1 MPAGNVG
8 ARAPVDEGKFA
19 RGESADGGSRSGS
32 GAAVC
37 DGYAASRKGTIVGR
51 YGTVMSKMRI
61 YELARELG
69 VDNKVVI
76 DKAIELGMSGKASH
90 SNSLDAD
97 EADQIRRA
105 IIRQAIGVA
114 PESETVTTRV
124 DKVSGA
130 TEAIVEKRKGNVIR
144 RRKQSPEELAEA
156 AAAAEAAAPEPVPAQ
171 QETAVPQ
178 GKFAEA
184 DALFKEAAA
193 PAAVEEEEAEQA
205 LPEPEAAQ
213 VESEPA
219 VAAQPEATPVAA
231 EPVAAAPAVEEVR
244 KGPGPKVL
252 GKIELPQ
259 RRPPRP
265 VDATRSG
272 GAAVAVATF
281 PDEAEEER
289 EGGPRKGAAAKKKSR
304 KREFS
309 RGDLIDYEGRDVR
322 RLGRARGKTKDA
334 ADDRRTSQEVTTPK
348 QSKRVVKMDEAI
360 SVGELARQMSLKAGE
375 VISKLI
381 ELGVMATI
389 NQIIDQDTATIVAEE
404 FGFQVESTT
413 FDESVILDSGPADSA
428 ESLKIRP
435 PIVTV
440 MGHVDHGKTSL
451 LDAIRKT
458 SVAAKEHGGITQH
471 IGAYQVVLED
481 GRSICFLDTP
491 GHAAFTSMRARGA
504 QITDIV
510 ILVVAADDG
519 VMPQTI
525 EAINHAKA
533 AGVAIVVAVN
543 KVDKGG
549 ANPDRVKQQLVEH
562 GLQPEDWGGDTMY
575 FPVSALKG
583 TGIKEMLEGLLLLA
597 EVKELR
603 ANPDRKARGT
613 IVEAR
618 QEKGRGTVATVL
630 VQAGTLRVGE
640 IFVAGANY
648 GRVRSMTDDN
658 GNRIES
664 AGPSTPVEIT
674 GLDAVPEAGDD
685 FLVVDTEADARDVAA
700 NRAQIKSQKA
710 QRALATGPITL
721 EEFARRANN
730 LAAAELNV
738 ILKADVHGSVEAVK
752 DAVEKL
758 STPKVK
764 VRVLHAAVGGI
775 SESDVQLA
783 IASKAIVIGFGV
795 RADARA
801 TADAENSG
809 VQLRFYRV
817 IYELIDDV
825 KLAMA
830 GLLEPI
836 KEEVR
841 IGRAEV
847 RETFAVPKLG
857 VVAGSYVAD
866 GIIRRGALLRL
877 LRDSRVIHEGKMASL
892 RRFKDD
898 VREVASGFEC
908 GIGIEGYND
917 IKTGDVIEV
926 FEIKETAA
934 SID

>member
-1 MPAGNVG
+1 
-8 ARAPVDEGKFA
+8 
-19 RGESADGGSRSGS
+19 
-32 GAAVC
+32 
-37 DGYAASRKGTIVGR
+37 
-51 YGTVMSKMRI
+51 MSKMRI

-76 DKAIELGMSGKASH
+76 DKATELGMSGKASH
-90 SNSLDAD
+90 SNSLDSD
-97 EADQIRRA
+97 EADTIRRA

-114 PESETVTTRV
+114 PERETVTTRV

-144 RRKQSPEELAEA
+144 RRKAASDEISEGTPAESVEA
-156 AAAAEAAAPEPVPAQ
+156 APAAPAEVE
-171 QETAVPQ
+171 ETKAQ

-184 DALFKEAAA
+184 DALFKHGASEPTNTDQLQEEPVVEASVEVQEVDVVTETVETEEPRAAVAA
-193 PAAVEEEEAEQA
+193 PAA
-205 LPEPEAAQ
+205 
-213 VESEPA
+213 
-219 VAAQPEATPVAA
+219 
-231 EPVAAAPAVEEVR
+231 AVEEVK
-244 KGPGPKVL
+244 KGPGPRVL

-259 RRPPRP
+259 KRVVRPEASRSGVAPATNLATVP
-265 VDATRSG
+265 VDET
-272 GAAVAVATF
+272 
-281 PDEAEEER
+281 EEEGEAR
-289 EGGPRKGAAAKKKSR
+289 RKGAAAKKKTR

-309 RGDLIDYEGRDVR
+309 RGDLVDYEGRDVR
-322 RLGRARGKTKDA
+322 RLGRSRARGKDA
-334 ADDRRTSQEVTTPK
+334 AEDLKPNQEVTTPK

-360 SVGELARQMSLKAGE
+360 SVGELARQMSVKASE
-375 VISKLI
+375 IIAKLI

-413 FDESVILDSGPADSA
+413 FDEAAIVDAGPSDSP
-428 ESLKIRP
+428 ESLKPRP
-435 PIVTV
+435 PVVTV

-451 LDAIRKT
+451 LDTIRQT

-471 IGAYQVVLED
+471 IGAYRVVLED
-481 GRSICFLDTP
+481 GRSVCFLDTP
-491 GHAAFTSMRARGA
+491 GHAAFTAMRARGA

-533 AGVAIVVAVN
+533 AKVTIAVAVN

-549 ANPDRVKQQLVEH
+549 ANIDRIKQQLVEH
-562 GLQPEDWGGDTMY
+562 GLQPEDWGGDTMF
-575 FPVSALKG
+575 FPVSALKK
-583 TGIKEMLEGLLLLA
+583 TGIKELLEGILLIA
-597 EVKELR
+597 EVKELK

-613 IVEAR
+613 IIEAR
-618 QEKGRGTVATVL
+618 QEIGRGTVATLL

-648 GRVRSMTDDN
+648 GRVRSMKDDN
-658 GNRIES
+658 GQKIDS

-674 GLDAVPEAGDD
+674 GLDSVPEAGED
-685 FLVVDTEADARDVAA
+685 FLVVESEADAREVAA
-700 NRAQIKSQKA
+700 NRASIKSAKS

-730 LAAAELNV
+730 MAAAELNV
-738 ILKADVHGSVEAVK
+738 ILKADVHGSVEAAK
-752 DAVEKL
+752 DSIEKL

-775 SESDVQLA
+775 NESDIQLA

-795 RADARA
+795 RADNRA
-801 TADAENSG
+801 TADAESLG
-809 VQLRFYRV
+809 IQLRFYRI

-825 KLAMA
+825 KKAMA
-830 GLLEPI
+830 GLLDPI

-841 IGRAEV
+841 IGRVEV
-847 RETFAVPKLG
+847 RETFSVPKLG
-857 VVAGSYVAD
+857 TVAGSYVTE
-866 GIIRRGALLRL
+866 GTVRRGAFVRL
-877 LRDSRVIHEGKMASL
+877 LRDSRVVHEGKMASL

-898 VREVASGFEC
+898 VKEVQSGFEC

-917 IKTGDVIEV
+917 IKTGDMLEI

-934 SID
+934 TLD